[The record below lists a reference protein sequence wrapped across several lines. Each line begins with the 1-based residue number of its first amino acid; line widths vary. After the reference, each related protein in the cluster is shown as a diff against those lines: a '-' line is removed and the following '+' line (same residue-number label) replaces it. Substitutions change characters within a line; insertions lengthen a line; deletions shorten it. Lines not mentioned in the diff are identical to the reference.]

1 MTAAEWIALAAA
13 LMVIVGAA
21 WKQGRDS
28 GEIKAGV
35 KELLTRSALHGS
47 KGARG
52 SADAD
57 EPTHHDAVCDPLQ
70 VLRQEV

>member
-35 KELLTRSALHGS
+35 KELLTRTDRTDKRVDTIELRINDHTERI
-47 KGARG
+47 ARLEG
-52 SADAD
+52 R
-57 EPTHHDAVCDPLQ
+57 EG
-70 VLRQEV
+70 